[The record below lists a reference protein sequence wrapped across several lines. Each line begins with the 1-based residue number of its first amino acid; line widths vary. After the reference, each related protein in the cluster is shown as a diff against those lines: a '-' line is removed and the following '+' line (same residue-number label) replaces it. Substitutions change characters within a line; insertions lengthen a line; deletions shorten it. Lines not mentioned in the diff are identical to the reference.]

1 MPVNN
6 IQRFS
11 TVWDALFDTPHERES
26 MRVRSA
32 LLMRLTDHLQ
42 KIKRTHCFNNS
53 DLARHFRI
61 AQPCISEIMAGKLHK
76 FTIERLL
83 KLSDK
88 SGLAVTLSIN
98 TPKELH

>member
-1 MPVNN
+1 VTLLTTA
-6 IQRFS
+6 S
-11 TVWDALFDTPHERES
+11 HSSVWDALYDTPHERES

-32 LLMRLTDHLQ
+32 LLMHLTEHLQ
-42 KIKRTHCFNNS
+42 KIKNTHRFNNS
-53 DLARHFRI
+53 ELGRHFRI
-61 AQPCISEIMAGKLHK
+61 AQPCISEIMTGKLHK

-88 SGLAVTLSIN
+88 SGLVLTLSID